1 MCDEV
6 SAAAVAQARIEELSR
21 ELASAKA
28 EIEALKRQP
37 EGPLPIG
44 PLLDARLQPGLSVVL
59 NSLDGRTTAA
69 VVPQWD
75 SQALALWPWDE
86 APCPSV
92 ALRSVLLQLPAP
104 APDRKSYQ
112 LVQGGTIYRGQVG
125 Q

>member
-1 MCDEV
+1 M
-6 SAAAVAQARIEELSR
+6 ARPP
-21 ELASAKA
+21 AD
-28 EIEALKRQP
+28 P
-37 EGPLPIG
+37 TP
-44 PLLDARLQPGLSVVL
+44 
-59 NSLDGRTTAA
+59 AA
-69 VVPQWD
+69 VVPQWG
-75 SQALALWPWDE
+75 SRAAAPESWDE